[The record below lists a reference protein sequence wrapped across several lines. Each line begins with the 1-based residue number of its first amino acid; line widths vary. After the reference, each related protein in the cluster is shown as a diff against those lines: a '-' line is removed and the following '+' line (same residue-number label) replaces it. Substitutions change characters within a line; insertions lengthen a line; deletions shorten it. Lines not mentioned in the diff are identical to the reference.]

1 MLETAIVIPC
11 HNYGRFLAEAIA
23 SVLAQSLPA
32 AEIVVVDDSS
42 TDNTAEIAAAF
53 APVGVRYLRI
63 EAGNVNAA
71 RRAGFDATTAPI
83 VCFLDADDVLP
94 PDYLAAG
101 VPLFENEP
109 NVGIVYSDARAFGA
123 EDSLRTYPPRDGC
136 SLQQRNYCHAGSLVR
151 RAALELSRD
160 AWQHVPNSG
169 HDDWWLWRCV
179 DQDGWRT
186 AKSPAVYLYR
196 RHEENN
202 STRRKEAKSEYRAR
216 FLTDR
221 APVTIAIP
229 LSGRDQCWPRLREWL
244 DRQTWPTW
252 QTRLI
257 LLDTCP
263 RRSFGRQVRS
273 WLASSRYDDVRYIRD
288 TTIGGEDLA
297 DVDRAKHR
305 EVIPHVQLAVARIYR
320 RLMTEVTTEY
330 VQIVEDDVIPPI
342 DAISD
347 LMDGMD
353 ETTAAVSGA
362 VRSRYHQHFIAW
374 HRYGHPITE
383 PGEAIERVLGTGFG
397 CLLLRSSVWREIGI
411 SHREPYPDFDPN
423 FFYGLSK
430 TNHWQ
435 AKINWSVACDHLHAD
450 GTPVQPP
457 ELCEVPA

>member
-1 MLETAIVIPC
+1 MSETAIVIPC
-11 HNYGRFLAEAIA
+11 HNYGRFLFEAIA
-23 SVLAQSLPA
+23 SVLAQSQPA

-42 TDNTAEIAAAF
+42 KDNTAEVAAAF
-53 APVGVRYLRI
+53 SGAGVRYLRI

-71 RRAGFDATTAPI
+71 RRAGFEATTAPI

-94 PDYLAAG
+94 ADYLDAG
-101 VPLFENEP
+101 LPLFEQP

-123 EDSLRTYPPRDGC
+123 EDSLRTYPPRTGC

-151 RAALELSRD
+151 RAAIELSRE
-160 AWQHVPNSG
+160 AWLWVPASG

-179 DQDGWRT
+179 DQDGWLT

-196 RHEENN
+196 RHDDNN
-202 STRRKEAKSEYRAR
+202 STRRKESKSTYRAR
-216 FLTDR
+216 FLTHR
-221 APVTIAIP
+221 APVTLAIP
-229 LSGRDQCWPRLREWL
+229 LSGRRQIWPRLRDWL
-244 DRQTWPTW
+244 DRQTWPRE
-252 QTRLI
+252 QVRLI
-257 LLDTCP
+257 LMDCSSDPDFGVTVKRYLGGSSWPDARYLRLDVSQP
-263 RRSFGRQVRS
+263 G
-273 WLASSRYDDVRYIRD
+273 
-288 TTIGGEDLA
+288 LA
-297 DVDRAKHR
+297 DRDRRTDPQAKTD
-305 EVIPHVQLAVARIYR
+305 VQLAVARIYR

-330 VQIVEDDVIPPI
+330 VQIVEDDVIPPV
-342 DAISD
+342 DAIAK
-347 LMDGMD
+347 LMSGMD

-383 PGEAIERVLGTGFG
+383 PGDGIERVLGTGFG

-411 SHREPYPDFDPN
+411 SHREPYADFDPN

-435 AKINWSVACDHLHAD
+435 AKINWSVVCDHLHAD